1 MVKYIVKN
9 LKYIPKE
16 IHIFEDRPEV
26 FIDTKEKVEEIL
38 NIDVKIFKVEMNG
51 NNKEIKIEEI

>member
-16 IHIFEDRPEV
+16 IRIFEDRPEV